1 MTEIKLPHL
10 APIKFAKATLDKE
23 EKSARVLIEFEQ
35 IPTLPMLVEA
45 AAQSSAAFRINDKE
59 SAFLVSLKGIKLL
72 QKPIKMSLVAHVRD
86 EHRLDKMRYVGF
98 DIFEDETTCVAS
110 GTLVIAVQ

>member
-10 APIKFAKATLDKE
+10 APIKFAKFTLDKD
-23 EKSARVLIEFEQ
+23 EKSARVLIEFQQ
-35 IPTLPMLVEA
+35 IPTLAMLVEA
-45 AAQSSAAFRINDKE
+45 AAQSSASFRKDDKE

-72 QKPIKMSLVAHVRD
+72 QKPTKMSLIAHVRD

>member
-1 MTEIKLPHL
+1 MAEIKLPHL
-10 APIKFAKATLDKE
+10 APIKFAKETLRKDD
-23 EKSARVLIEFEQ
+23 KSADVLIEYEQ
-35 IPTLPMLVEA
+35 IPSLAMLVEA

-72 QKPIKMSLVAHVRD
+72 HKPTKMQFVVKARD
-86 EHRLDKMRYVGF
+86 EHRLEQMRYVGF
-98 DIFEDETTCVAS
+98 EIFEDELCIAT

>member
-1 MTEIKLPHL
+1 MTEIILPHL
-10 APIKFAKATLDKE
+10 APIKFAKFTL
-23 EKSARVLIEFEQ
+23 EKDEVSAKVLIEFEQ

-45 AAQSSAAFRINDKE
+45 AAQSSASFRTNDSE

-72 QKPIKMSLVAHVRD
+72 QKPTKMQLVAHVRD

-98 DIFEDETTCVAS
+98 DIYEDDTCVAS

>member
-10 APIKFAKATLDKE
+10 APIKFAKFTLEKD
-23 EKSARVLIEFEQ
+23 EKSARVLVEFEQ
-35 IPTLPMLVEA
+35 IPTLPMLIEA
-45 AAQSSAAFRINDKE
+45 AAQSSAAFRTDDKE
-59 SAFLVSLKGIKLL
+59 SAFLVSLKDIKLL
-72 QKPIKMSLVAHVRD
+72 QKPTKTRLLAHVRD

-98 DIFEDETTCVAS
+98 DVFQDETRVAS

>member
-10 APIKFAKATLDKE
+10 APIKFAKFTLDKD

-45 AAQSSAAFRINDKE
+45 AAQSSASFRIDDKE
-59 SAFLVSLKGIKLL
+59 NAFLVSLKGINLL
-72 QKPIKMSLVAHVRD
+72 QKPTKMSLVVHARD

-98 DIFEDETTCVAS
+98 DIFEDEVTCVAS
-110 GTLVIAVQ
+110 GTVNEI